1 MTFTRRLLASPLL
14 LPLQARD
21 FRLLVAAAIVSLLGD
36 GFFYVALAW
45 QVYAISNVPIALS
58 LVGLAWTLPQVLFLL
73 LGGVFSD
80 RFDRRR
86 LMIGADLVRALAI
99 GLMGALSVLGWIE
112 LWHLTVLIALVG
124 VGDAF
129 FNPASTAIVPDL
141 VAEDRLPAANA
152 LSGMYRPLMF
162 RLLGPAIAGFVVAY
176 AGPGPAFVID
186 ALSFVASAVVVAGI
200 HARPVR
206 PAGGGIGVRR
216 TLTEVGEGL
225 RFVRASPWCWA
236 TLVAAMLSLLA
247 FQGPV
252 AVLVP
257 FLVKNRLGLGPDSL
271 GAILA
276 AGGIGSILMAIVVG
290 QVGLPRLRITVMYAA
305 FTGGGALMAVFGVM
319 TDLWQ
324 PLLAMS
330 AAQAA
335 FQLGQV
341 IWVTLLQQ
349 LVPRELLGRVASLD
363 WLMTIGLVPVS
374 YALTGPVSELFG
386 PERTMVAGALIGA
399 VLMGALLFVPGVR
412 DPERRPATAGAE
424 QAA

>member
-14 LPLQARD
+14 RPLEARD
-21 FRLLVAAAIVSLLGD
+21 FRLLVVAAIVSLLGD

-112 LWHLTVLIALVG
+112 LWHLAILIALVG

-141 VAEDRLPAANA
+141 VAEERLPAANA

-176 AGPGPAFVID
+176 AGPGPAFAID
-186 ALSFVASAVVVAGI
+186 ALSFIVSAVVVAAI
-200 HARPVR
+200 HARPQR
-206 PAGGGIGVRR
+206 PAGGGIGVQR
-216 TLTEVGEGL
+216 TLREVGEGL
-225 RFVRASPWCWA
+225 RFVRANPWCWA
-236 TLVAAMLSLLA
+236 TLVSAMLSLLA

-271 GAILA
+271 GAIFA
-276 AGGIGSILMAIVVG
+276 AGGVGSILMAIVIG
-290 QVGLPRLRITVMYAA
+290 QLGLPRRRITVMYAA
-305 FTGGGALMAVFGVM
+305 FTLGGAMMAVYGVM

-324 PLLAMS
+324 PL
-330 AAQAA
+330 AATFAA
-335 FQLGQV
+335 HASFQVGQV

-349 LVPRELLGRVASLD
+349 LVPRQLLGRVASLD
-363 WLMTIGLVPVS
+363 WLMTIGLVPLS
-374 YALTGPVSELFG
+374 YALTGPASELFG
-386 PERTMVAGALIGA
+386 AERTMVAGALIGA

-412 DPERRPATAGAE
+412 DPERQVATAGAE